1 MSNPST
7 TPDATNMEEPLN
19 AFSQCHAGI
28 LSQLQVLGELPALAA
43 AASRARTI
51 ASDSLALFRHAVIDH
66 HAEEESELF
75 PAVLRSAQPGEE
87 HGLVQA
93 LVNRLTSEHRA
104 MEAMWKRMEPAISA
118 TAKGKDAD
126 LERAV
131 VEELVRAY
139 SAHARFEE
147 AQFLP
152 LAETILGRNDN
163 HMAALGLS
171 LHVRHVT
178 IPVGRI

>member
-7 TPDATNMEEPLN
+7 TPEAANMDEPLN

-28 LSQLQVLGELPALAA
+28 LSQLQVLGELPAIAA
-43 AASRARTI
+43 AAARARTI
-51 ASDSLALFRHAVIDH
+51 ASDSLALFKHAVIDH

-75 PAVLRSAQPGEE
+75 PAVLSSAQPGEE
-87 HGLVQA
+87 RDRVQA
-93 LVNRLTSEHRA
+93 LVSRLTSEHRA
-104 MEAMWKRMEPAISA
+104 MEALWKRMDPAISA
-118 TAKGKDAD
+118 IAKGKEAD
-126 LERAV
+126 LESALV
-131 VEELVRAY
+131 AELVCAY

-152 LAETILGRNDN
+152 LAETILGRNEN